1 MTHESRFLDF
11 SNETQESDQ
20 QLRFGLGGGEEY
32 DSKPSSINFIID
44 CNQSAT
50 DKPTDFEVDST
61 DD

>member
-11 SNETQESDQ
+11 STENQESDQ

-44 CNQSAT
+44 CDPSIT

-61 DD
+61 DE